1 MLTTTLSFAN
11 LHNHGELF
19 ANMLRARRELFIVH
33 NKWNLPEAMGME
45 YDQYD
50 TPASR
55 WVVVHDAEGKVLAGN
70 RLTPTTTRCGI
81 CSYMI
86 RDAQRGLLDT
96 IPAHLLYE
104 EAPVADHVWE
114 SSRLFVSHDV
124 PSSIRRRV
132 WRMVAQSK
140 QLPDFMSSLVQ
151 IKEVTKTFH
160 RGSEDVPVLSG
171 LDLTVEKGEFLALM
185 GPSGSGK
192 STLLNL
198 IGGLDRP
205 TKGSVIIGDDRID
218 IKISFDIIK
227 PFFINFLY
235 VFFIF
240 SIDQF
245 HIRFIL

>member
-55 WVVVHDAEGKVLAGN
+55 WVVVHDEEGKVLAGN

-81 CSYMI
+81 YSYMI

-96 IPAHLLYE
+96 IPDNLLYE
-104 EAPVADHVWE
+104 EAPVAEHIWE

-124 PSSIRRRV
+124 PASIRRKVHAQLISQLGESVRSLGATHCLTLLAATWPRWADRV
-132 WRMVAQSK
+132 GVKMKA
-140 QLPDFMSSLVQ
+140 
-151 IKEVTKTFH
+151 
-160 RGSEDVPVLSG
+160 
-171 LDLTVEKGEFLALM
+171 M
-185 GPSGSGK
+185 GPVMEIDGIDNQVVMMDFSN
-192 STLLNL
+192 TL
-198 IGGLDRP
+198 
-205 TKGSVIIGDDRID
+205 
-218 IKISFDIIK
+218 
-227 PFFINFLY
+227 
-235 VFFIF
+235 
-240 SIDQF
+240 
-245 HIRFIL
+245 H

>member
-1 MLTTTLSFAN
+1 MLTTALSFAN

-55 WVVVHDAEGKVLAGN
+55 WVVVHDGEGKVLAGN

-81 CSYMI
+81 YSYMI

-96 IPAHLLYE
+96 IPAGLLYE
-104 EAPVADHVWE
+104 DAPVAEHIWE

-132 WRMVAQSK
+132 HAQLIA
-140 QLPDFMSSLVQ
+140 QLGETVRGLGASHC
-151 IKEVTKTFH
+151 VT
-160 RGSEDVPVLSG
+160 L
-171 LDLTVEKGEFLALM
+171 LAATWPRWADRVGVKMQAM
-185 GPSGSGK
+185 GP
-192 STLLNL
+192 
-198 IGGLDRP
+198 
-205 TKGSVIIGDDRID
+205 VMEID
-218 IKISFDIIK
+218 GIENQVVLMD
-227 PFFINFLY
+227 
-235 VFFIF
+235 F
-240 SIDQF
+240 SQTV
-245 HIRFIL
+245 H

>member
-55 WVVVHDAEGKVLAGN
+55 WVVVHDADGKVLAGN
-70 RLTPTTTRCGI
+70 RLTPSTARCGI
-81 CSYMI
+81 YSYMI

-104 EAPVADHVWE
+104 DAPVADHIWE

-124 PSSIRRRV
+124 PASIRRRV
-132 WRMVAQSK
+132 HAQLIA
-140 QLPDFMSSLVQ
+140 QLGESVRALGASHC
-151 IKEVTKTFH
+151 VT
-160 RGSEDVPVLSG
+160 L
-171 LDLTVEKGEFLALM
+171 LAATWPRWADRVGVKMKAM
-185 GPSGSGK
+185 GP
-192 STLLNL
+192 
-198 IGGLDRP
+198 
-205 TKGSVIIGDDRID
+205 VMEID
-218 IKISFDIIK
+218 GID
-227 PFFINFLY
+227 NQVVLMD
-235 VFFIF
+235 F
-240 SIDQF
+240 SQTV
-245 HIRFIL
+245 H